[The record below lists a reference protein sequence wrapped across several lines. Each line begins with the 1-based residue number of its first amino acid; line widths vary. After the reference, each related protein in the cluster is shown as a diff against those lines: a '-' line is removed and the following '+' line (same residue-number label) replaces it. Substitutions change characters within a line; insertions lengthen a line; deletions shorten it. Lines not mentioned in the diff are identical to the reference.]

1 MSKHKRI
8 ASVQAEAAAQK
19 NVDTILQ
26 NMHKGQKTIASLPK
40 WSQELAHHRFGW
52 SELISFLPLII
63 ITLTSPLL
71 SSQVSM
77 GQGLVVNKNA
87 LFIIPF
93 ASLLISAGYYLNVKI
108 RRKGERI
115 TDIDH
120 FAMNEIFTLLSNV
133 VVVAL
138 CSGVL
143 IYQLIRVFTA

>member
-93 ASLLISAGYYLNVKI
+93 ASLLISAGCYLNVKI

-143 IYQLIRVFTA
+143 IYQLILVFTA

>member
-93 ASLLISAGYYLNVKI
+93 ASLLISAGCYLNVKI

>member
-1 MSKHKRI
+1 
-8 ASVQAEAAAQK
+8 
-19 NVDTILQ
+19 
-26 NMHKGQKTIASLPK
+26 
-40 WSQELAHHRFGW
+40 
-52 SELISFLPLII
+52 
-63 ITLTSPLL
+63 
-71 SSQVSM
+71 M

-87 LFIIPF
+87 MFIIPF
-93 ASLLISAGYYLNVKI
+93 ASLLISAGCYLNVKI

>member
-26 NMHKGQKTIASLPK
+26 NMHKGQKTIASLPQ

-93 ASLLISAGYYLNVKI
+93 ASLLISAGCYLNVKI

-143 IYQLIRVFTA
+143 IYQLIRAFTA

>member
-26 NMHKGQKTIASLPK
+26 NMHKGQKTIASLPT

-93 ASLLISAGYYLNVKI
+93 ASLLISAGCYLNVKI

-143 IYQLIRVFTA
+143 IYQLIRAFTA

>member
-93 ASLLISAGYYLNVKI
+93 ASLLISAGCYLNVKI
-108 RRKGERI
+108 RHKGERI

-143 IYQLIRVFTA
+143 IYQLIRAFTA